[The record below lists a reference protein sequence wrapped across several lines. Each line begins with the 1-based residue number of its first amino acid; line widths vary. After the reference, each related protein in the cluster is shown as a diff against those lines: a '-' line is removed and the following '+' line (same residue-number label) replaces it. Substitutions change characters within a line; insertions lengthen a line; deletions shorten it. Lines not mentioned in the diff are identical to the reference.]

1 MTLLKRISTLIAA
14 NLNYLMDKAENPEVM
29 IKQVIREM
37 EEGIIELRRETARA
51 IANEKL
57 LEKRIHETQHRIMD
71 LDIKAQQLLEKNEEE
86 LATKTISKKLEI
98 QNDLN
103 YFHQELKEAK
113 NMSQKMQEDLVKL
126 EDKVQLA
133 RRKKSELIRRKRE
146 ADAQLRTHS
155 VRQKTE
161 NALQSFEQTM
171 NDVSVHESNLASYE
185 QKILETES
193 EAQAL
198 GKMLDSDEQKLLEM
212 EKQAKSQAVK
222 EELEKLKK
230 KIKKK

>member
-1 MTLLKRISTLIAA
+1 MVLLKRISTLIAA
-14 NLNYLMDKAENPEVM
+14 NLNHLMDKSENPEVM

-37 EEGIIELRRETARA
+37 EEGIIELRRETAKA

-57 LEKRIHETQHRIMD
+57 LEKKIHETQLRIKD
-71 LDIKAQQLLEKNEEE
+71 LDIKAQQLLEKNEED

-98 QNDLN
+98 QNDLT
-103 YFHQELKEAK
+103 YFQQELKHAK
-113 NMSQKMQEDLVKL
+113 ELSQKMKQDLAKL

-146 ADAQLRTHS
+146 TDAQMKTHS
-155 VRQKTE
+155 LRQKTE
-161 NALQSFEQTM
+161 DALNSFEQAM
-171 NDVSVHESNLASYE
+171 NDVSVQESDLSSYE
-185 QKILETES
+185 QKILESES

-198 GKMLDSDEQKLLEM
+198 EEMLDSDEQKLLEI
-212 EKQAKSQAVK
+212 EKHAKSQAVK

-230 KIKKK
+230 KMKKK